1 MKFED
6 ISISEKIKKGLREMG
21 FEDMTPIQEQAIP
34 LFLEGRDVLGIARTG
49 TGKTGAFGIPMIER
63 IDGKNK
69 SVQGLVLCPTREL
82 ALQAAEEISKMAK
95 FVPGVEV
102 LAVYGGTDIERQFRR
117 LKKGVNIIVGT
128 PGRVMDHMRRK
139 TLKLDEL
146 KVLVLDEADEMLNM
160 GFREDIEFV
169 CDHIDH
175 EVQTALF
182 SATMADEI
190 REITENYQDNAEYIA
205 VQQEE
210 MTVPEIKQMYYSVKG
225 REKDTSICRLIDYIA
240 PKRALIFCNTKR
252 KVDELTLTL
261 KAKGYSAEALHGDLS
276 QHQRDRVMNLFRQ
289 GKLELLLATDVAA
302 RGIDVDDVDVVF
314 NYDMPQDMEY
324 YVHRIGR
331 TGRAGKSGRA
341 ISLIT
346 PRERYKI
353 DSLEEYCNTKIRER
367 NMPTAESAL
376 HMKSIRKIN
385 DALEFCREF
394 DLEPF
399 MRIVYQICME
409 EKLDSLQIAAA
420 LLRTQLGEIEQAPKQ
435 KKNSDTRKSKKSKEK
450 NAQLHEK
457 GEGSKKKKSKGK
469 QSKKNASPSRVKH
482 DKYRDKA
489 QKNRDEKG
497 RGNGRKGS
505 NGKGSNSSAGNR
517 RPDRRRSGSGKK

>member
-6 ISISEKIKKGLREMG
+6 ISISEKIKKGLRGMG

-420 LLRTQLGEIEQAPKQ
+420 LLRTQLGEIEQAPEQ

-489 QKNRDEKG
+489 QKSRDEKG